1 MNAARKMRAS
11 SYFMSGDMDSHVN
24 LCAMRKYI
32 RLFMRLAHIWC
43 IKPMHV
49 CVEPCTPC
57 LENNRVRLRPFAVPA
72 LWMLSYE

>member
-1 MNAARKMRAS
+1 MNAARKMRAR

-32 RLFMRLAHIWC
+32 RLLMRLAHIWC

-49 CVEPCTPC
+49 CRTVHCV
-57 LENNRVRLRPFAVPA
+57 LRKQSRPFAIPA

>member
-1 MNAARKMRAS
+1 MNAARKMRAR

-32 RLFMRLAHIWC
+32 RLHAPGAYLMYKTYAR
-43 IKPMHV
+43 V
-49 CVEPCTPC
+49 CRTVHCV
-57 LENNRVRLRPFAVPA
+57 LRKQSRPFAIPA